1 MQTRGL
7 EMSRLYSLAVDT
19 TNLTDVQAKILDHL
33 QSAFSFA
40 SKIAKSQAYI
50 MARGRDPSVTIVL
63 SAVKPSYLKG
73 ELVFQEGDAFLEEE
87 FPFAQN
93 VFVTGAKVVGQKTLD
108 FGKQAVVSAYPIT
121 DNAGVPFAVLAFLS
135 FSPKQQVLTD
145 TAHLLVQVPL
155 EGDRYYSIRPQDGV
169 IILDASGRIM
179 YANDMADDLYF
190 VLDKEAADLRDM
202 ADHAIIRIPLVDSVM
217 KSGQPAYG
225 DRVTDRITLA
235 AWALPVISG
244 GRTVRVILVI
254 TDVTDVRE
262 KERQILVKESVIKE
276 IHHRVKNSLNTVAGM
291 LRMQSRRTAD
301 EDTRQALKKAVHR
314 IMGISQI
321 HDMLASQSGDEV
333 DLDTLLDRLCRL
345 SVDSLSSC
353 PVTIQRKRNEKPLVI
368 PSEMAVSLSI
378 AANELIHNAITHG
391 FRGRPSGILSVET
404 KNNHHRVEILIQND
418 GNRLPEGFDTD
429 HWDLGLQIVKNVVE
443 IECKG
448 IFSIDGRDGIVN
460 AHIDCP
466 MAGRG
471 V

>member
-1 MQTRGL
+1 
-7 EMSRLYSLAVDT
+7 MSRLYSLAADT

-33 QSAFSFA
+33 QGALPFA
-40 SKIAKSQAYI
+40 SEIAKSQAYI
-50 MARGRDPSVTIVL
+50 IARGRSSSVAIVL
-63 SAVKPSYLKG
+63 RAVKPSYLKG
-73 ELVFQEGDAFLEEE
+73 ALVFREGEAVLGEE
-87 FPFAQN
+87 FPFVEN
-93 VFVTGAKVVGQKTLD
+93 VFITRAKVVGQKMLD
-108 FGKQAVVSAYPIT
+108 SGRQVVVSAYPIA
-121 DNAGVPFAVLAFLS
+121 DNAGVPFAALAFLS
-135 FSPKQQVLTD
+135 FSTKQQQVLTD

-155 EGDRYYSIRPQDGV
+155 EGEQYYSIRPQDGV

-190 VLDKEAADLRDM
+190 VLDKEAADLKDISG
-202 ADHAIIRIPLVDSVM
+202 HAIIRIPLVDAVM

-244 GRTVRVILVI
+244 GKTVRVILVI

-291 LRMQSRRTAD
+291 LRMQSRRTSD
-301 EDTRQALKKAVHR
+301 EDTRQALKKAVNR

-333 DLDTLLDRLCRL
+333 DLDILLDRLCRL

-353 PVTIQRKRNEKPLVI
+353 PVEIKRKRNAAPLVI
-368 PSEMAVSLSI
+368 PSETAVSLSI
-378 AANELIHNAITHG
+378 AANELIHNAISHG
-391 FRGRPSGILSVET
+391 FRGRPSGTLLAEA
-404 KNNHHRVEILIQND
+404 KRKGDMLEILIRND
-418 GNRLPEGFDTD
+418 GNRLPDGFSASD
-429 HWDLGLQIVKNVVE
+429 WDLGLQIVKNVVE
-443 IECKG
+443 IELKG
-448 IFSIDGRDGIVN
+448 NFHMEGKGGIVS
-460 AHIDCP
+460 ARIQCP
-466 MAGRG
+466 LADKG